1 LIVSA
6 APPILPILTGPTAS
20 GKTAL
25 AIEVASRLGME
36 ILSADSRQVY
46 RGLEVATAAPSPE
59 ELASVRHHLISHVSP
74 FEEYSAGRFCRE
86 TRAVLGLPEE
96 GASPGSG
103 LPGRLP
109 YLVCGGSGFYLRAFL
124 DPVHPALGSRPELRE
139 KVKALGRELGDDGL
153 KAELLSLDPEA
164 EWIPAAD
171 RTKIERY
178 LEISLASGMPASRAM
193 RELVLPRPVTPRIFA
208 LHAPISWLGSRIRKR
223 AWWMLRH
230 GMVEEI
236 RQALEAGVSPDGN
249 ALKSVGVKEVRQLL
263 EGRADLPFCQE
274 LLARSTRQYAKK
286 QLTWIRSM
294 AIKEELVLLDATRP
308 MDVLVTQIVEG
319 LKV

>member
-1 LIVSA
+1 MSA
-6 APPILPILTGPTAS
+6 DPPILPILTGPTAS

-230 GMVEEI
+230 GMVK
-236 RQALEAGVSPDGN
+236 ALASRKCGN
-249 ALKSVGVKEVRQLL
+249 
-263 EGRADLPFCQE
+263 C
-274 LLARSTRQYAKK
+274 
-286 QLTWIRSM
+286 
-294 AIKEELVLLDATRP
+294 
-308 MDVLVTQIVEG
+308 
-319 LKV
+319 LKVVPTCLSVRNFWREAPGSTPRSSSPGFVQWPSRRSLSCWMPPDPWMSLSHRSSKA